1 LIIATKIT
9 KAMITIAVESMV
21 KSEAKAKISFIIVI
35 IRLLAIT
42 LLAAAAVDFIKL
54 KCLIVI
60 V

>member
-1 LIIATKIT
+1 
-9 KAMITIAVESMV
+9 MITIAVESMV

>member
-1 LIIATKIT
+1 MIIATKIT

-42 LLAAAAVDFIKL
+42 LLAAAVVDFIAL